1 MILGIAT
8 VVVLVLV
15 AVALLP
21 AKKRDRDSGNL
32 NFTQPFARQ
41 ANFRQQQLN
50 EEAEAIADEY
60 QRRADEA
67 WRDELGEKAATLLKS
82 KPASTLRST
91 KS

>member
-15 AVALLP
+15 AVAILP
-21 AKKRDRDSGNL
+21 TKKRDRDGTPSG
-32 NFTQPFARQ
+32 FVQPFARQ
-41 ANFRQQQLN
+41 SNFRQQQLS

-67 WRDELGEKAATLLKS
+67 WRDELGEKAAALLQARHPTTP
-82 KPASTLRST
+82 KPRKA
-91 KS
+91 